1 MFARVV
7 RGVAREGQVNELVR
21 AVQESVIPKV
31 REQPGSRGLLL
42 LTDAGSGQV
51 ISISLWESQEA
62 MVAGETS
69 DYLAGLIEEVSSMLE
84 ETPSVSDFQVSA
96 RV

>member
-7 RGVAREGQVNELVR
+7 RGVAREGQVDELVR
-21 AVQESVIPKV
+21 VVKENVIPEV
-31 REQPGSRGLLL
+31 RQQSGSTGMLL
-42 LTDAGSGQV
+42 LTDAGSGQT
-51 ISISLWESQEA
+51 ISITLWESREA

-69 DYLAGLIEEVSSMLE
+69 DYLAGLIDQVSSLLE
-84 ETPSVSDFQVSA
+84 ETPSVRDFAVSA